1 MSYVLTFQFGTLRCY
16 NGHVKGIYGAIRV
29 AQLMDDFD
37 LDAVLA
43 PVSEEAPA
51 GTDLREDYSASSV
64 YFQLRDARAEA
75 RDVERQ
81 AEAAEGDEATAP
93 QWRTVQSLA
102 LRALTTGAKDL
113 EVAAWLTEAL
123 VRTAGLRGLSTGAAV
138 IAGLVEGYWDDLFPM
153 PDEDGI
159 ETRVSPVAG
168 LAGQGVDG
176 TLMQPL
182 RKTVL
187 FNRPDG
193 SPFGLWRYVSTVEL
207 SGITDPERRA
217 ARLEAGVLPFEE
229 VEKEARMAGPR
240 HWSGLRS
247 EVTGALE
254 SWSEMGSAVDAKAG
268 ADSPS
273 TSRVRELLNQLLEI
287 CDRFAPPVE
296 TEVGAEAAEAA
307 GNPVEASAGVT
318 AGNPAN
324 AAAVAIAGREQA
336 LRQLGEIASWF
347 RRTEPHS
354 PLSYT
359 LDDAVRRAR
368 MTWPELLAEV
378 LPDQTTRDA
387 VLSALG
393 ILPPP
398 PPEE

>member
-1 MSYVLTFQFGTLRCY
+1 
-16 NGHVKGIYGAIRV
+16 
-29 AQLMDDFD
+29 MDDFD

-43 PVSEEAPA
+43 PVSEDTPA
-51 GTDLREDYSASSV
+51 GTDLREDYSPSSV

-75 RDVERQ
+75 RDAERQ

-93 QWRTVQSLA
+93 QWRSVQSLA
-102 LRALTTGAKDL
+102 IRALTTGAKDL
-113 EVAAWLTEAL
+113 EVAAWMTEAL
-123 VRTAGLRGLSTGAAV
+123 VRTAGLRGLGTGAAV
-138 IAGLVEGYWDDLFPM
+138 IAGLVERYWDDLFPM

-159 ETRVSPVAG
+159 ETRVAPVAG

-193 SPFGLWRYVSTVEL
+193 SPFGLWRYVATVEL

-229 VEKEARMAGPR
+229 VEKEARMAGPA
-240 HWSGLRS
+240 HWSAMRS

-254 SWSEMGSAVDAKAG
+254 SWAEMGRLVDERAG

-273 TSRVRELLNQLLEI
+273 TSRVRELLTQLLEI
-287 CDRFAPPVE
+287 CDRFAPAMGAAGG
-296 TEVGAEAAEAA
+296 TDGAEGAGVPAEAS
-307 GNPVEASAGVT
+307 GGLPG
-318 AGNPAN
+318 GKPAD
-324 AAAVAIAGREQA
+324 AAAAAIAGREQA
-336 LRQLGEIASWF
+336 LRQLGEIAAWF

-378 LPDQTTRDA
+378 LPDQSTRDA
-387 VLSALG
+387 LITALG
-393 ILPPP
+393 IRPPT
-398 PPEE
+398 PEE

>member
-1 MSYVLTFQFGTLRCY
+1 M
-16 NGHVKGIYGAIRV
+16 
-29 AQLMDDFD
+29 AQLIDDLD

-43 PVSEEAPA
+43 PVSDDAPA
-51 GTDLREDYSASSV
+51 GTDLREDYSPSSV

-75 RDVERQ
+75 RDAERQ
-81 AEAAEGDEATAP
+81 AESAEADEVTAP
-93 QWRTVQSLA
+93 QWRTVQGLS

-113 EVAAWLTEAL
+113 EVAAWMTEAM
-123 VRTAGLRGLSTGAAV
+123 VRTGGLRGLATGAAV
-138 IAGLVEGYWDDLFPM
+138 ITGLVERYWDDLFPM

-159 ETRVSPVAG
+159 ETRVAPLAG

-187 FNRPDG
+187 YHRPDG
-193 SPFGLWRYVSTVEL
+193 SAFGLWRYVATIEL
-207 SGITDPERRA
+207 AGIADSERRA
-217 ARLEAGVLPFEE
+217 ARIEAGVLPFEE
-229 VEKEARMAGPR
+229 VEREARLVGPA
-240 HWSGLRS
+240 HWSALRA
-247 EVTGALE
+247 EVADATE
-254 SWSEMGSAVDAKAG
+254 SWTAMGNALDARAG

-273 TSRVRELLNQLLEI
+273 TSRVRDLLNQILEI
-287 CDRFAPPVE
+287 CDRFGPAD
-296 TEVGAEAAEAA
+296 GAAEAA
-307 GNPVEASAGVT
+307 SAGPGFVPAA
-318 AGNPAN
+318 AGAPEGSSPGVSAAG

-336 LRQLGEIASWF
+336 LRQLGEIAAWF
-347 RRTEPHS
+347 RKTEPHS

-387 VLSALG
+387 LITALG
-393 ILPPP
+393 IRPPA
-398 PPEE
+398 PEE